1 MLAHR
6 RRGRSRSRGALDRQP
21 NTTNARDGFFSSD
34 FFAGRMIE
42 YLEARPKD
50 RPFFAYLPFSAPHWP
65 LQADKAY
72 RDRYKGVYDDGP
84 EALRQKR
91 LARLRELGLI
101 AADTVAHEVV
111 ARAESEW
118 ARLSAE
124 EKALSARAMETYAG
138 MVENLDANVGR
149 VVDYL
154 EAAGELENT
163 FVVFM
168 SDNGAEGASFEA
180 RPTMGNDLMA
190 VIRKYYDNSLDN
202 IGEHDS
208 FVWYGPRWAQAATG
222 TYMQSGPYYDE
233 RVTAE
238 MAYRGSAQPAV

>member
-1 MLAHR
+1 
-6 RRGRSRSRGALDRQP
+6 
-21 NTTNARDGFFSSD
+21 
-34 FFAGRMIE
+34 MIE

-111 ARAESEW
+111 APAESEW
-118 ARLSAE
+118 ARLSTE

-154 EAAGELENT
+154 EAAGELEST

-238 MAYRGSAQPAV
+238 MAYRGSPQPAV